1 MVDLGKNA
9 FMLTTAIA
17 ARSQHEYECKCKDK
31 CDLSHCPFS
40 VYGDLPLD
48 SLCAVWTYT
57 DNSDRC
63 FQFLLQ
69 ESDIV

>member
-1 MVDLGKNA
+1 MVDVGKNA

-17 ARSQHEYECKCKDK
+17 AGSQHEYECKDK
-31 CDLSHCPFS
+31 CDLSHCPLG
-40 VYGDLPLD
+40 VYGNLPLD
-48 SLCAVWTYT
+48 GLCAVWTYT

-69 ESDIV
+69 ESDVI